1 MGENLWKMKPV
12 TTISKVYDII
22 WTDLDFRYSCVWH
35 IWYDTCSCVNCSWL
49 LLCFLYVYT
58 CI

>member
-1 MGENLWKMKPV
+1 MGHKLVTSLHEFALRTGENLWKMKPV

-35 IWYDTCSCVNCSWL
+35 IWYDTC
-49 LLCFLYVYT
+49 
-58 CI
+58 